1 MKDWSYLMV
10 NTRRVFRT
18 QLNMYNTALAVKYFQ
33 RQNKAFPKPRDIKNL

>member
-18 QLNMYNTALAVKYFQ
+18 QLNIYNRALAVKYFQ
-33 RQNKAFPKPRDIKNL
+33 RQNKAFLKPRDIKNL